1 MCPRLLSRRRVILRS
16 SRTHTH
22 THGQRECWEEEKSKR
37 CADYD
42 GLSLSSSCSLHLIW
56 QLPIIQFF
64 GYCSWA
70 RPSNGR
76 CLCFSLKKRENIN
89 KKNDFLQGRVKCVI
103 FFALRIFRGP
113 AIHRP
118 IWQSKLKRPKKE
130 KLRLWIKSSRN
141 HVLSPFLFFRSRAKR
156 KKEKPQRWMDGKGRF
171 PIPSWLS
178 LCVGWWRVSWLTN
191 LFSFLFCVRDVAC
204 STQSMKMLLEEL
216 LLGWD
221 RHIAPH
227 VESNPITHKQILR
240 N

>member
-156 KKEKPQRWMDGKGRF
+156 KKEKPQRWMDGWMERGDF
-171 PIPSWLS
+171 LS
-178 LCVGWWRVSWLTN
+178 LHGSLYVWDDDESLGSRI
-191 LFSFLFCVRDVAC
+191 FFLFFSAFVMSLARLNRWKCCWKSSSLAG
-204 STQSMKMLLEEL
+204 T
-216 LLGWD
+216 
-221 RHIAPH
+221 A
-227 VESNPITHKQILR
+227 T
-240 N
+240 